1 MNYENDPRWLMYELG
16 YRDLVSVAPPGVKIS
31 ANSGLKADDLG
42 KRPGVKGPGG
52 WYGYHWL
59 KSEPTEADVRAM
71 IGWGANVGL
80 RGTKYPALDIDC
92 TDAALTVEIR
102 KLALS
107 FFGPAPCRVGS
118 PPKELLVYRTDTPF
132 SRVAVELPWR
142 DGKGK
147 HLVEFLGHGR
157 QYLVWGG
164 HPSGRK
170 YEWLRRGIWEIEP
183 STLTAITPEQV
194 EEFLDVL
201 AEKYDGTRVGRASS
215 IEKASVPQEELLAPS
230 AEALTECVAAIP
242 NVFDERDDY
251 VMFGCAVK
259 AAAGPERE
267 ELGYDAFA
275 EWASRWADGTN
286 DSDTVRGDWRRMHPP
301 FRVGW
306 SWLVEQAGSNFC
318 EAQYVFEADPDY
330 EPPPPVELDPES
342 LIPVEFT
349 DDDIAER
356 IVGELEQ
363 QLRYDYPNDR
373 WHVWDG
379 SRWAHATMGENER
392 TVLRSMRGLGRRML
406 AKLAHIP
413 EGAKR
418 RAITA
423 LNSLGNS
430 ARLSTVTRI
439 LQSHGN
445 IVVGVDAFDTNL
457 WELNT
462 PEGTVDLVTGELR
475 PPDSTAMHSKA
486 TSVAPKS
493 GAMPVWERFLREV
506 TRDDPELTRYMQK
519 LAGYCLTG
527 STREQTLNFVWG
539 PGGNGKGVFLRALDG
554 IMGEYAATAPM
565 DSFSSSKGDKHP
577 TDLAGLMGAR
587 LVTATETQAGRSWDE
602 QRVKALTG
610 GDKIR
615 ARFMRQDFVEFQ
627 PRFKLVISGNHEPQI
642 ENVDEAMRRRIH
654 IIPFTFKPAVRDL
667 ELDEKLE
674 AEWPQ
679 ILRWAIEGALL
690 WKQEGLEPPDVVLAQ
705 TQAYFAEEDLPRQWI
720 EACCELAEGPSTEIF
735 MGRAEAFAS
744 WKVWCMEQGEEP
756 GKLRDFSKRLRP
768 LEGEL
773 GFSDMRVGPKQSRKR
788 GWAGILLT
796 DNDELR
802 GAE

>member
-1 MNYENDPRWLMYELG
+1 MTYDKDPRWLMYELG
-16 YRDLVSVAPPGVKIS
+16 YRDLVSVAPPGVRIS
-31 ANSGLKADDLG
+31 TRSGLKADDLG
-42 KRPGVKGPGG
+42 KRPGKRGGDG

-71 IGWGANVGL
+71 IEWDANVGL
-80 RGTKYPALDIDC
+80 RGTKFPALDIDC
-92 TDAALTVEIR
+92 TDAELTKKIR
-102 KLALS
+102 QLALS

-118 PPKELLVYRTDTPF
+118 PPKELLVYRTETPF
-132 SRVAVELPWR
+132 SRVAVELP
-142 DGKGK
+142 DGRGGK

-157 QYLVWGG
+157 QYLVYGK
-164 HPSGRK
+164 HPSGREYK
-170 YEWLRRGIWEIEP
+170 WLRRALWEIEP
-183 STLTAITPEQV
+183 DSLSAITPAQV

-201 AEKYDGTRVGRASS
+201 AEQYDGHRVGRASS
-215 IEKASVPQEELLAPS
+215 IEKASVPQEDLRAPS
-230 AEALTECVAAIP
+230 MEALEECVAGIP
-242 NVFDERDDY
+242 NVYDDRDDY

-259 AAAGPERE
+259 AAAGENDE
-267 ELGYDAFA
+267 AGYDIFL
-275 EWASRWADGTN
+275 EWAQRWVDGEN
-286 DSDTVRGDWRRMHPP
+286 ESAVVRGDWRRMHPP

-318 EAQYVFEADPDY
+318 EAQHVFEADPDY
-330 EPPPPVELDPES
+330 EPPPAPELTEPFPVD
-342 LIPVEFT
+342 FT
-349 DDDIAER
+349 DDWVAEQ
-356 IVGELEQ
+356 IVGELDQ
-363 QLRYDYPNDR
+363 KLRYDYPNDR

-379 SRWAHATMGENER
+379 SRWAHATMGEHER
-392 TVLRSMRGLGRRML
+392 TVLKALRTLGRVLR
-406 AKLAHIP
+406 AKLDQFP
-413 EGAKR
+413 EGAKK
-418 RAITA
+418 RAVTS

-430 ARLSTVTRI
+430 GKLTAVLRI
-439 LQSHGN
+439 LQN
-445 IVVGVDAFDTNL
+445 DPRLVVGTDAFDTNL

-462 PEGTVDLVTGELR
+462 PEGTVDLTTGELR
-475 PPDSTAMHSKA
+475 PPDSAAMHSKA
-486 TSVAPKS
+486 TSVAPQS

-506 TRDDPELTRYMQK
+506 TRDDVELTRYLQK

-527 STREQTLNFVWG
+527 SVREQTLNFVWG

-565 DSFSSSKGDKHP
+565 DSFASSKGDKHP

-615 ARFMRQDFVEFQ
+615 ARFMRQDFVEFE

-667 ELDEKLE
+667 ELDDKLK

-679 ILRWAIEGALL
+679 ILRWAIEGTLL
-690 WKQEGLEPPDVVLAQ
+690 WQQEMLEPPECVLKQ

-720 EACCELAEGPSTEIF
+720 AASCELEEGPSTKVY
-735 MGRAEAFAS
+735 MVRAEAFAS

-756 GKLRDFSKRLRP
+756 GKLRDFAKRLRP

-773 GFSDMRVGPKQSRKR
+773 GFSDGQVGPKSSRKR
-788 GWAGILLT
+788 GWARIRLV

-802 GAE
+802 GEE

>member
-1 MNYENDPRWLMYELG
+1 
-16 YRDLVSVAPPGVKIS
+16 
-31 ANSGLKADDLG
+31 
-42 KRPGVKGPGG
+42 
-52 WYGYHWL
+52 
-59 KSEPTEADVRAM
+59 M
-71 IGWGANVGL
+71 IEWDANVGL
-80 RGTKYPALDIDC
+80 RGTRFPALDIDC
-92 TDAALTVEIR
+92 TDAELTVKIR
-102 KLALS
+102 KHALY
-107 FFGPAPCRVGS
+107 FFGPAPSRVGS
-118 PPKELLVYRTDTPF
+118 PPKELLVYRTSQPF
-132 SRVAVELPWR
+132 SRVAVELPHA
-142 DGKGK
+142 DGGGK

-170 YEWLRRGIWEIEP
+170 YEWLRRGLWQIPPHRLAE
-183 STLTAITPEQV
+183 ITPEQV
-194 EEFLDVL
+194 EHFLDDL
-201 AEKYDGTRVGRASS
+201 AEMYGGTRVGRASS

-230 AEALTECVAAIP
+230 REALINCVAQIP
-242 NVFDERDDY
+242 NVFEERDDY

-259 AAAGPERE
+259 AAAGEDE
-267 ELGYDAFA
+267 ELGYDVFA
-275 EWASRWADGTN
+275 EWAGRWEGGN
-286 DSDTVRGDWRRMHPP
+286 DPTTVRSDWRRMHPP

-306 SWLVEQAGSNFC
+306 SWLVEQAGSLFC

-330 EPPPPVELDPES
+330 DPPPAPELGDELFPVD
-342 LIPVEFT
+342 FT
-349 DDDIAER
+349 DDWVAEQ
-356 IVGELEQ
+356 ILPGLEGK
-363 QLRYDYPNDR
+363 LRYDYPNDR

-379 SRWAHATMGENER
+379 SRWAHATMGEHER
-392 TVLRSMRGLGRRML
+392 TVLKELRTLGR
-406 AKLAHIP
+406 KLRALLDQLP
-413 EGAKR
+413 EGSKKR
-418 RAITA
+418 ANTA

-430 ARLSTVTRI
+430 GRLTAVSRI
-439 LQSHGN
+439 LQSDPRL
-445 IVVGVDAFDTNL
+445 VVGTDAFDTNP

-462 PEGTVDLVTGELR
+462 TEGTVDLTTGELR
-475 PPDSTAMHSKA
+475 SPDADAMHSKS
-486 TSVAPKS
+486 TSVAPAS
-493 GAMPVWERFLREV
+493 GAMPTWDRFLREV
-506 TRDDPELTRYMQK
+506 TRDDDELTRYMQK

-554 IMGEYAATAPM
+554 VMGEYAATAPM
-565 DSFSSSKGDKHP
+565 DSFASSKGDKHP

-587 LVTATETQAGRSWDE
+587 LVTSTETQAGRSWDE

-667 ELDEKLE
+667 ELDDRLE

-690 WKQEGLEPPDVVLAQ
+690 WQQEGLEPPEAVLAQ

-720 EACCELAEGPSTEIF
+720 DASCELAEGPGTEVY
-735 MGRAEAFAS
+735 MTRPEAFAS
-744 WKVWCMEQGEEP
+744 WRVWCMEQGEEP

-773 GFSDMRVGPKQSRKR
+773 GFADGMIGPKDRRRR
-788 GWAGILLT
+788 GWAGIRLI
-796 DNDELR
+796 DNDELV